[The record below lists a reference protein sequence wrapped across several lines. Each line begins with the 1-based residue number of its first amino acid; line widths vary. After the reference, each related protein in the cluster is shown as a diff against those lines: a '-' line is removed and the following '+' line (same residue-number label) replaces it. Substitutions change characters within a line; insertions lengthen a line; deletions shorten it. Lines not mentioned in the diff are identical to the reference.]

1 MVIEDFLKNNSLDDS
16 EGELIRKQILDLSK
30 QYSEKI
36 HSVQEFIPGKN
47 IVPVSGKVFD
57 FFDLQSLISSSLD
70 FWLTTGRFNEEFEK
84 QLSKFVD
91 INFAL
96 TTNSGSSANLLA
108 ISSLMSGELGERKL
122 NPGDEVITLA
132 AGFPTTV
139 NPIFQNNLIPKFID
153 IDLPTYSASPKNIE
167 FAITSKT
174 KAIIFAHTLG
184 NPFEL
189 DTVLDIVKKNNLWLI
204 EDCCDALG
212 STYKNKHVGTF
223 GDVATFS
230 FYPAHQITMGE
241 GGAVITNNPLL
252 RRIIESLRDWGR
264 DCFCAP
270 GKNNTCGK
278 RFDWQLGELPFG
290 YDHKYTY
297 SSTGYNLKI
306 TDMQASVGL
315 SQLQKLPEFIKK
327 RQENFEYLKV
337 NLSKFSKYLILPTAT
352 LNSSPSWFGF
362 PIVVIRDSP
371 FSKNDLIEFLS
382 SKLIDT
388 RPLFAGNLTKQPY
401 LKNKNYKTFGTLENT
416 DLVMNNGF
424 WIGVFP
430 GLTQEMLQY
439 VVEEFKNFIN
449 LFE

>member
-1 MVIEDFLKNNSLDDS
+1 MVIEDFLKNNSLDNS

-36 HSVQEFIPGKN
+36 HSVQEFVPGKN

-70 FWLTTGRFNEEFEK
+70 FWLTEGRFNGEFEK

-167 FAITSKT
+167 SAITSKT

-241 GGAVITNNPLL
+241 GGAVFTNNPNLKRL
-252 RRIIESLRDWGR
+252 MESFRDWGR
-264 DCFCAP
+264 DCFCQP

-278 RFDWQLGELPFG
+278 RFEWQLGDLPFG

-297 SSTGYNLKI
+297 SNPGYNLKI
-306 TDMQASVGL
+306 TEMQAAIGVAQL
-315 SQLQKLPEFIKK
+315 SHLPEFIEKRKK
-327 RQENFEYLKV
+327 NFRLLREGLEHFENYL
-337 NLSKFSKYLILPTAT
+337 FLPVAT
-352 LNSSPSWFGF
+352 PDSDPSWFGF
-362 PIVVIRDSP
+362 PITVKENSS
-371 FSKNDLIEFLS
+371 FSKNDLISFLS

-388 RPLFAGNLTKQPY
+388 RTVFAGNITKQPY
-401 LKNKNYKTFGTLENT
+401 FKNVEHRKIGNLSNT
-416 DLVMNNGF
+416 DLVMNNSF
-424 WIGVFP
+424 WIGVYP
-430 GLTQEMLQY
+430 GITEDMIKY
-439 VVEEFKNFIN
+439 VIQQFTEFFKAI
-449 LFE
+449 